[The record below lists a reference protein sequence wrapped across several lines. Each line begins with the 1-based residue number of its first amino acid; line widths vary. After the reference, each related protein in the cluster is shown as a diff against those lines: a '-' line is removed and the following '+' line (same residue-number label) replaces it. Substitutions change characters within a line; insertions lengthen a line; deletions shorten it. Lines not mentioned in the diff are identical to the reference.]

1 MFYLDAGGGKMIYS
15 EIVATGSGLAERVI
29 PNDFFS
35 YLIEDADNW
44 ILSRTGI
51 RERRFVHPH
60 QSTSDLATE
69 AAKSALLQAGM
80 NAGELDCIIVAT
92 STPDMSLPATACMVQ
107 KNIVASNAFAF
118 DMNSVCSS
126 LVYGIDTADSFIKAG
141 KCRTAMVIGADT
153 YSKILDFDDKG
164 SCPLFGDG
172 AGAVILRATN
182 KKTGLLSSMIKS
194 DGCGWELIQVPSS
207 GSRKPVT
214 SETLANRE
222 NFFYME
228 GKKVFIFATDII
240 PKIIEEVTASA
251 GIKPADLDFII
262 PHQANLRII
271 DHITKKTGLGREK
284 FLLNLD
290 RFGNTAAASVG
301 LVMDENRRN
310 GTIRPGNLVL
320 VMGFGGGLSWG
331 GLLIRF

>member
-1 MFYLDAGGGKMIYS
+1 MLYS
-15 EIVATGSGLAERVI
+15 EVIATGSGLAERII

-35 YLIEDADNW
+35 YLVEDADNW

-51 RERRFVHPH
+51 RERRFVHEN

-69 AAKSALLQAGM
+69 AAKNALAEAGM
-80 NAGELDCIIVAT
+80 NAAELDCIIVAT
-92 STPDMSLPATACMVQ
+92 STPDMALPATACMVQ
-107 KNIVASNAFAF
+107 KNIGAVNVFAF
-118 DMNSVCSS
+118 DVNAVCSS
-126 LVYGIDTADSFIKAG
+126 LVYGIDIADSIIKSG
-141 KCRTAMVIGADT
+141 KCRTVMVIGADT
-153 YSKILDFDDKG
+153 YSKILDFNDKG

-172 AGAVILRATN
+172 AAAVILRATE
-182 KKTGLLSSMIKS
+182 KRSGLLNSMVKS
-194 DGCGWELIQVPSS
+194 DGNGWELIQVPSS

-214 SETLANRE
+214 AETIANRE
-222 NFFYME
+222 TYFFME

-240 PKIIEEVTASA
+240 PKIIEEVTAKA
-251 GIKPADLDFII
+251 GIKPTDLDYII

-271 DHITKKTGLGREK
+271 DHITKKTGIGREK

-301 LVMDENRRN
+301 LVMDENRKN
-310 GTIRPGNLVL
+310 GTIKPGDLVL
-320 VMGFGGGLSWG
+320 VLGFGGGLSWG